1 MATMRAAFDYRAGL
15 LSFVS
20 VELHWIVSPH
30 IFLFTSIMF
39 VFLAVQ
45 DSSIGDLVTQ
55 SLSHVLISDYS
66 DTTVTLQ

>member
-1 MATMRAAFDYRAGL
+1 MLA
-15 LSFVS
+15 SPV
-20 VELHWIVSPH
+20 VIVVN
-30 IFLFTSIMF
+30 IVREGFKT
-39 VFLAVQ
+39 FLAVQ